1 MGGTVAP
8 ISLRLHQDQWQ
19 TEDIPLTNSLTH
31 NHPLQ
36 AGHTDV
42 FEIRV
47 PEKIASPDRLE
58 LVHQGKRNDGLDLKW
73 IEIMNMK
80 TLERK
85 WSANRC
91 CLRRAHIT
99 SLLVAVFLLTD
110 GLTRAKPTGKRV

>member
-8 ISLRLHQDQWQ
+8 ISLRLHQDQLQ
-19 TEDIPLTNSLTH
+19 TEDIPLTNSFTH

-47 PEKIASPDRLE
+47 SEKIVSPDRIE
-58 LVHQGKRNDGLDLKW
+58 VVQHGKKNDGLDLKW

-85 WSANRC
+85 WSG
-91 CLRRAHIT
+91 
-99 SLLVAVFLLTD
+99 SLCSSSWENH
-110 GLTRAKPTGKRV
+110 

>member
-1 MGGTVAP
+1 MGGTVSP

-47 PEKIASPDRLE
+47 PEKIASPDRIE
-58 LVHQGKRNDGLDLKW
+58 LVHQGKKHDGLDLKW

-85 WSANRC
+85 WSESRC
-91 CLRRAHIT
+91 VRHTSLT
-99 SLLVAVFLLTD
+99 SLLVAVFLLID
-110 GLTRAKPTGKRV
+110 GSTPVKPTGKHV